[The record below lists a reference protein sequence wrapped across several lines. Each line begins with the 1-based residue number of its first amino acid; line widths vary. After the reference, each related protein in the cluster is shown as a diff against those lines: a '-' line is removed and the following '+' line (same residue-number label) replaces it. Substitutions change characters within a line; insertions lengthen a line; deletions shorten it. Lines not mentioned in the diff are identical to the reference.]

1 MGNSPAKELAT
12 LMPRLPL
19 SCPSK
24 IPSTRF
30 LVPLAERAAWS
41 WMERRTRG
49 WTTTEVVE
57 VVSWSVVA
65 IVARGRWDEAVRC
78 E

>member
-1 MGNSPAKELAT
+1 
-12 LMPRLPL
+12 
-19 SCPSK
+19 
-24 IPSTRF
+24 
-30 LVPLAERAAWS
+30 
-41 WMERRTRG
+41 MERRTRG

-65 IVARGRWDEAVRC
+65 IVARGRWYEAVRG